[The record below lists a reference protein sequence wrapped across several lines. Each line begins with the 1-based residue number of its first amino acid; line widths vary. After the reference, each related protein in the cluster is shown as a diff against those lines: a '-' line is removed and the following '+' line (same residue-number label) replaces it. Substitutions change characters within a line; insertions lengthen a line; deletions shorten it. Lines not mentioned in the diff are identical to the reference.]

1 MKNSHFSRRHFL
13 GATAATGLA
22 AIAAACGP
30 TGSPGPA
37 DEAGSQGGSDAPSA
51 QGSSGAP
58 PRNRSAEEL
67 VLAAP
72 RDLANG
78 LEDPYFTHLIV
89 NAWNSL
95 SKLDNDLVP
104 QPELAE
110 SWESSDDARVWT
122 IKLRPG
128 ITFHDGGEFDAGAVA
143 ANIERYVKISP
154 RSSRFF
160 GYSKERALG
169 QFEKV
174 EAVDANTVRLT
185 LGEPRPALPNTMSNF
200 YSAMFSPASFNA
212 EGSFN
217 APPASTGPFKI
228 IEWEKGQHLILE
240 AFEGYHLGAPAVKQ
254 IILRSLPDPNTRVAA
269 LRSGEID
276 GVVDLGG
283 LQPQQGAQLREDSAL
298 VVNSKPIALFQYL
311 SFNCRKPPFD
321 KPEIRQAVNMAIDRE
336 SLANDLWHGF
346 ATAGKSILPS
356 FATTWARQDLVP
368 EYNPQKA
375 LELAQAALGGQ
386 RMKITAPISSLQ
398 NNRYPYKSLFEVIQ
412 AVIAPL
418 GLDAEL
424 QLIEHAAWKE
434 VVANGDYNLTVS
446 TFGWA
451 NGDPDYIFSRFMHS
465 QGNTNATR
473 HFDYNDPEV
482 DSLIEQAAVAL
493 DYNERKA
500 LYDQLQE
507 IAFNDVRFAALLYD
521 HVVFA
526 HHPEV
531 KGYDVSA
538 LYQPTLAKLS
548 VG

>member
-1 MKNSHFSRRHFL
+1 MKQPRLNRRHFL
-13 GATAATGLA
+13 AGTAATGLA
-22 AIAAACGP
+22 ALAAACGP
-30 TGSPGPA
+30 AGSPGPA
-37 DEAGSQGGSDAPSA
+37 DTADAQDETEAPGA
-51 QGSSGAP
+51 QGMADAP
-58 PRNRSAEEL
+58 PRNRSNEEL
-67 VLAAP
+67 VIAAP

-95 SKLDNDLVP
+95 SKLDNNLVP

-110 SWESSDDARVWT
+110 SWEASDDARVWT

-143 ANIERYVKISP
+143 ANFERYVQISP

-160 GYSKERALG
+160 GYATERALG

-174 EAVDANTVRLT
+174 EAVDALTVRLT

-228 IEWEKGQHLILE
+228 IEWVQGQHLILE

-276 GVVDLGG
+276 AVVDLGG
-283 LQPQQGAQLREDSAL
+283 LQPQQGGQLREEGGL
-298 VVNSKPIALFQYL
+298 VVGSKPIALFQYL
-311 SFNCRKPPFD
+311 AFNNRKPPFD
-321 KPEIRQAVNMAIDRE
+321 KPEMRQAVSLSIDRQ
-336 SLANDLWHGF
+336 SLATDLWHGF
-346 ATAGKSILPS
+346 ATPGGTILPT
-356 FATTWARQDLVP
+356 FATAWSRQDLVP

-375 LELAQAALGGQ
+375 QQLAQEAMGGERIQ
-386 RMKITAPISSLQ
+386 VVSPISSLQ
-398 NNRYPYKSLFEVIQ
+398 NNRYPYKSLHEVIQ
-412 AVIAPL
+412 AVMAPL
-418 GLDAEL
+418 GVDTEL
-424 QLIEHAAWKE
+424 QLVEHAAWRE
-434 VVANGDYNLTVS
+434 MVAAGDYNWTVS
-446 TFGWA
+446 THGWA

-465 QGNTNATR
+465 QGDTNAQR
-473 HFDYNDPEV
+473 HFDYNDPEI
-482 DSLIEQAAVAL
+482 DSLIERAGAAM
-493 DYNERKA
+493 DYEERKA

-507 IAFNDVRFAALLYD
+507 IAFNDLRFMALLYD

-526 HHPEV
+526 HHPAV

-538 LYQPTLAKLS
+538 LYQPTLSQIS
-548 VG
+548 VD